1 MIKSTL
7 GSGWACLF
15 PLIPLRAGCELHLAS
30 EERAE
35 GFAQGEV
42 ESVSW
47 PEVRV
52 EVEEVSQ
59 SVTGGGRRER
69 EEGELASDMFMELT
83 CLSRGSGIHFP
94 PCYVLDVCGIRIL
107 IDCPIDLSALAIFS
121 PLHQESHAVEDE
133 VNLDCLVNK
142 STEPGSPDLKR
153 QKLEKHLNAD
163 ALIRAEPWYK
173 TVTNLHLWNI
183 AFIDVVL
190 ISSPSAM
197 LGLPFLTRHNGFS
210 AKIYVTEAAAKLGKL
225 MMDNLVAMHTEYRQF
240 YGPEEAG
247 VPQWMNW
254 EELESLPSALR
265 EIVLGTDGIELGGWM
280 QLYSAADVEDSVK
293 ELHTLKYGE
302 ELVGIILTV
311 NWKLLSVFYSSGGED
326 ILLGIDETKEE
337 RENLDYICTRVIA
350 SVKAG
355 GSVLIPVDRLGMIL
369 QLMEQLLVRLENSD
383 VKVPVY
389 VLSYVAEEIL
399 AFTNIIPEW
408 LCKQRQGRPHQPPL
422 PSFSSAPSSLPSW
435 PSLSQSDF
443 IALKAAIMCRANW
456 QEPAIVFCPHWNL
469 RLGPAVH
476 LLRRWHGDQN
486 SLLVL
491 EDEVDSGIALLPF
504 STTMKMEVLRCSFLS
519 GIKLKKVQPLLGTL
533 QPKLVLLP
541 EDLSKRMRCSDAN
554 SFSVIHYSVNETVQI
569 PSPDDGLDLDIAP
582 EVIPQL
588 QWRSLREENLS
599 IARLKGK
606 LAMRNGKHL
615 IFPRDE
621 LAHPKSEPLLHWG
634 SPDLQRLLTSLSEMG
649 VSGSLLENSGNKE
662 RGTATASIVHI
673 QEPNKALV
681 EVRETGTA
689 IITSDKKLASLIF
702 EAVSCVLDGV

>member
-1 MIKSTL
+1 M
-7 GSGWACLF
+7 SGECCRSL
-15 PLIPLRAGCELHLAS
+15 S
-30 EERAE
+30 
-35 GFAQGEV
+35 
-42 ESVSW
+42 
-47 PEVRV
+47 
-52 EVEEVSQ
+52 
-59 SVTGGGRRER
+59 
-69 EEGELASDMFMELT
+69 T

-302 ELVGIILTV
+302 EVCYNGAIVLIASSSGLEIGAC
-311 NWKLLSVFYSSGGED
+311 NWTIKCPNTSIACISNSVFGSAHALEFDYHAVQGNDVVIYADNSFTSILEHADIDSSSTATNISLSLSGGED

-681 EVRETGTA
+681 EVRETGTT

>member
-1 MIKSTL
+1 
-7 GSGWACLF
+7 
-15 PLIPLRAGCELHLAS
+15 
-30 EERAE
+30 
-35 GFAQGEV
+35 
-42 ESVSW
+42 
-47 PEVRV
+47 
-52 EVEEVSQ
+52 
-59 SVTGGGRRER
+59 
-69 EEGELASDMFMELT
+69 MFMELT

-302 ELVGIILTV
+302 EVCYNGAIVLIASSSGLEIGAC
-311 NWKLLSVFYSSGGED
+311 NWTIKCPNTSIACISNSVFGSAHALEFDYHAVQGNDVVIYADNSFTSILEHADIDSSSTATNISLSLSGGED

-408 LCKQRQGRPHQPPL
+408 LCKQRQGRLFSGEPL
-422 PSFSSAPSSLPSW
+422 FGHVELVKEGKIQVHREIYSPKL
-435 PSLSQSDF
+435 L
-443 IALKAAIMCRANW
+443 ANW

-504 STTMKMEVLRCSFLS
+504 STTMKMEVHRCSFLS

-681 EVRETGTA
+681 EVRETGTT

>member
-1 MIKSTL
+1 
-7 GSGWACLF
+7 
-15 PLIPLRAGCELHLAS
+15 
-30 EERAE
+30 
-35 GFAQGEV
+35 
-42 ESVSW
+42 
-47 PEVRV
+47 
-52 EVEEVSQ
+52 
-59 SVTGGGRRER
+59 
-69 EEGELASDMFMELT
+69 MFMELT

-302 ELVGIILTV
+302 EVCYNGAIVLIASSSGLEIGACNWTIKCPNTSIACISNSVFGSAHALEFDYHAVQGNDVVIYADNSFTSILEHADIDSSSTAT
-311 NWKLLSVFYSSGGED
+311 NISLSLSVFYSSGGED

-408 LCKQRQGRPHQPPL
+408 LCKQRQGRLFSGEPL
-422 PSFSSAPSSLPSW
+422 FGHVELVKEGKIQVHREIYSPKL
-435 PSLSQSDF
+435 L
-443 IALKAAIMCRANW
+443 ANW

-504 STTMKMEVLRCSFLS
+504 STTMKMEVHRCSFLS

-681 EVRETGTA
+681 EVRETGTT